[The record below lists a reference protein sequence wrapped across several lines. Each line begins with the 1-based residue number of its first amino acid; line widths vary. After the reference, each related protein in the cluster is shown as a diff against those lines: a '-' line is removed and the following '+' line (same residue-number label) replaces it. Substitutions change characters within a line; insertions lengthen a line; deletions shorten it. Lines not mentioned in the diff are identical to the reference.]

1 MKIQFLKKADENLP
15 TLHKTV
21 ITPDLPLT
29 VLNGGDAL
37 TIDLGNHYVGYFSF
51 TMGYP
56 AMYIDAPVTLV
67 VRFCETERELTDD
80 FSAYHGSLCASWLQE
95 EVINIDFPG
104 EYKMPRRYAARY
116 IKITARF
123 ASQPLSLSDFRFVAE
138 TSADMSALKPYETAD
153 EELAAIDRV
162 SVNTLKNCMQRVFED
177 GPKRDRRLWIGDLRL
192 EALAN
197 YYTFGDASLV
207 KRCLYLFAAT
217 DRENGFLPGYVYENP
232 VYVSGYWTI
241 RDYSL
246 MYVATLCDYY
256 AHMGDEAVFRD
267 LYEDARSVMEAAHR
281 DRNEQ
286 GLAIGFDP
294 QIFVDWCPGLEKKTA
309 YAGIY
314 LYTLDLWCQTLEALG
329 YEDAPLYRQRLIEG
343 RKAAYDAL
351 YDAEQHAFR
360 AAWDNRQYSVHST
373 AWMILGGVIEG
384 EEARTAMSLVMNDET
399 SVKPNTPYMHHYA
412 VDAMMKAGMK
422 EEAEAYIRHIWGG
435 MVKQGADT
443 FFEVYKPGDPDFS
456 PYGDRMMNSMCH
468 AWSCTATYFIRK
480 YGFGR

>member
-15 TLHKTV
+15 TLHKTAL
-21 ITPDLPLT
+21 TPDVPLT
-29 VLNGGDAL
+29 VLTTGDTL

-267 LYEDARSVMEAAHR
+267 LYEDAGSVMEAAHR

-329 YEDAPLYRQRLIEG
+329 YEDAPLYRQRLTEG

-412 VDAMMKAGMK
+412 VNAMLKAGMK
-422 EEAEAYIRHIWGG
+422 EEAEAYIRHVWGG
-435 MVKQGADT
+435 MVNLGADT